1 MTYFSQHVLDDDITQ
16 DPYGMHLINGWPSYQ
31 SFIIYALDKHHPSP
45 IHPQAGANG
54 AGAWNESAGEQL
66 RWASYPN
73 DPNVWNIQYI
83 YLYTWLK
90 YLW

>member
-1 MTYFSQHVLDDDITQ
+1 MHQWLILANMLSTMILHKIH
-16 DPYGMHLINGWPSYQ
+16 GMRLINEWSSYQ
-31 SFIIYALDKHHPSP
+31 SFVIYALDKHHPSP

-73 DPNVWNIQYI
+73 DPNVWNI
-83 YLYTWLK
+83 
-90 YLW
+90 